1 MYPVLSW
8 LGTLQYF
15 PLPNTPGAFGKN
27 NYIANASTPVSIN
40 QYDVE
45 VDEILSYDGNTLSTI
60 VHIPSH
66 SVSEA
71 AHIELR
77 RATGSMAA
85 RAQLD
90 GFAGAIVRLHSAY
103 DILNQQWSFIWSP
116 DPLIDAWQAGDRL
129 SYRPETARDELSHF
143 AQRYNSAQASVQQL
157 LEPIEN
163 LPDDRLS
170 RQLSKRGHNVAI
182 EQAQLYKTALKRA
195 LAQLQDGNPN

>member
-15 PLPNTPGAFGKN
+15 PLPNTLGAFGKN

-85 RAQLD
+85 CAQLD

-103 DILNQQWSFIWSP
+103 DYSQPAMVLYLVARP
-116 DPLIDAWQAGDRL
+116 TDRCV
-129 SYRPETARDELSHF
+129 A
-143 AQRYNSAQASVQQL
+143 
-157 LEPIEN
+157 
-163 LPDDRLS
+163 DR
-170 RQLSKRGHNVAI
+170 
-182 EQAQLYKTALKRA
+182 
-195 LAQLQDGNPN
+195 